1 MNVLLIL
8 SSKLVSD
15 EMRNLFGQI
24 PSSLIPVNGKTLLE
38 IIYENNKN
46 KYDKIIVTGK
56 EKVELI
62 SEVVKNKKMNINVFE
77 IDELKDIGYSIFKA
91 LESLNK
97 QEIKNLTIN
106 FADTYYSGNLT
117 EIQNKNTYLY
127 TQIEESER
135 WATFDLNKKNFKI
148 TEKKDLQYKEKYD
161 VLIGIFNFINYS
173 NFFKILSKFIE
184 NNFEE
189 ERDIDSFYKCIEEF
203 YKNNSIELIDA
214 SKEWEDYGHYD
225 YYYNLK
231 KQEVDAREFN
241 SIEVDRK
248 KGILVKKSKHKE
260 KLIKEIQWYLKLPKN
275 LEYLSPRIF
284 DYSLSYEN
292 PYISMEYYSYS
303 TLHELYVY
311 GDYSLNGWRKIFNR
325 LLEINL
331 EFQKYNLK
339 LEKEEIRNA
348 LLDMYYKKTIDR
360 LEQLRDN
367 KKFEMFFQDI
377 ILINEKE
384 QKGLNFILLRL
395 KDIIKKNG
403 LLNTENYNIIHGD
416 YFFANI
422 LYDNRNNI
430 VRLIDPRGNFGGY
443 GIYGDN
449 NYELAK
455 LLHSLDGKYDLIVED
470 LFEVN
475 LTGKEINYRIF
486 YNQKQ
491 DDIKNLFYEKLKEYG
506 IDKKKI
512 QIIESLLFLSMVPL
526 HSDSYDRQL
535 LMISLGIEKINK
547 FLKEEDE

>member
-1 MNVLLIL
+1 MDVLLIL

-15 EMRNLFGQI
+15 EMKDLFGQI

-46 KYDKIIVTGK
+46 KYDKIVVTGK

-62 SEVVKNKKMNINVFE
+62 NEVVKNKKMDIDVFE
-77 IDELKDIGYSIFKA
+77 IDELRDIGYSIYKA
-91 LESLNK
+91 LENLNNQK
-97 QEIKNLTIN
+97 IENLTIN
-106 FADTYYSGNLT
+106 FADTYYSDDL
-117 EIQNKNTYLY
+117 EKIKNRNSFLY
-127 TQIEESER
+127 AQIEESER
-135 WATFDLNKKNFKI
+135 WATFDSDDKNFSI
-148 TEKKDLQYKEKYD
+148 MEKKDLKYKEKYD

-173 NFFKILSKFIE
+173 NFFNILSKYVKS
-184 NNFEE
+184 NFKEG
-189 ERDIDSFYKCIEEF
+189 DIDSFYKSIEEF
-203 YKNNSIELIDA
+203 YKNNSIDLIDA
-214 SKEWEDYGHYD
+214 TKQWEDYGHYD
-225 YYYNLK
+225 YYHNSK

-284 DYSLSYEN
+284 DYSLSYED

-331 EFQKYNLK
+331 EFKKYNLK
-339 LEKEEIRNA
+339 LEKEEIKNA
-348 LLDMYYKKTIDR
+348 LLDMYYNKTVDR
-360 LEQLRDN
+360 LEQLKNN
-367 KKFEMFFQDI
+367 KNFEIFFQDTV
-377 ILINEKE
+377 LINKKE
-384 QKGLNFILLRL
+384 QKGLKFILPRL
-395 KDIIKKNG
+395 KNIIEKEE

-475 LTGKEINYRIF
+475 LTDEEINYRIF

-506 IDKKKI
+506 IDRKKI
-512 QIIESLLFLSMVPL
+512 QLIESLLFLSMVPL